1 MNGSFSPAISS
12 NVNNI
17 NNLLL
22 PSYTIPP
29 VIYDNIFVIGSLDII
44 PKNLYNYFY
53 LWIDLAANQNNI
65 YYKLLE

>member
-1 MNGSFSPAISS
+1 M
-12 NVNNI
+12 NI
-17 NNLLL
+17 NIYSKYKLLITGHSSRL
-22 PSYTIPP
+22 SEENET
-29 VIYDNIFVIGSLDII
+29 IYDNIFVIGSLDII